1 MRELLMLK
9 EKVLYFLAIFIV
21 KREHMIKD
29 FYPCFSSF
37 VYKNKKYPT
46 EPSLLTL
53 QLVKGYAAACR
64 ILKLKN
70 CGERILILN

>member
-1 MRELLMLK
+1 
-9 EKVLYFLAIFIV
+9 
-21 KREHMIKD
+21 MIKD

-64 ILKLKN
+64 VLKLKN